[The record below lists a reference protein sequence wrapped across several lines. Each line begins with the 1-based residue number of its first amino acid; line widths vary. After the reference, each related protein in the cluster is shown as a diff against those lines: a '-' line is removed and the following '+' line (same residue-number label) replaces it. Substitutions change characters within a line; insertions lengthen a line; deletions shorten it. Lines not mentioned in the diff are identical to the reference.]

1 MLEEDYKLPVTNSQN
16 LTEKL
21 RLQERSRILDQVPLK
36 LLWTL
41 LVKILTEV
49 QTDSFIA
56 LSRAASF
63 ITAKG

>member
-1 MLEEDYKLPVTNSQN
+1 
-16 LTEKL
+16 
-21 RLQERSRILDQVPLK
+21 
-36 LLWTL
+36 

-63 ITAKG
+63 ITAKGWNQPSCPSMVNRWSKCCMYKTFILDNKNLSD